1 MPAPC
6 SGSGEKVEEKVSIDW
21 PGIDRKTVR
30 LENEDTIVANG
41 NIDGESQVELTS
53 SMSRGEMF

>member
-1 MPAPC
+1 M
-6 SGSGEKVEEKVSIDW
+6 SIDW